1 MEKSEEK
8 KIGGGSFIAS
18 GVFTTLTPAIFYVV
32 LGDFFLLLKDCSLPY
47 STVDIGKAT
56 IVNCSEIR
64 LVAVLSYI
72 SVFIGIILVIWGL
85 ARKVIDYKE
94 KSDMEN
100 KRKTGENKRFE
111 TGNRFYIKPLVKE
124 VKPKV
129 REKKIE
135 EKPEKKK
142 VKIKPKIKKS
152 KKEIRF
158 ERSGI

>member
-1 MEKSEEK
+1 MEMPKEK

-47 STVDIGKAT
+47 STIDIGKAT

-85 ARKVIDYKE
+85 ARKIVDYKE

-100 KRKTGENKRFE
+100 KRRTKNKRFDGE
-111 TGNRFYIKPLVKE
+111 NRFYIKPLIKE
-124 VKPKV
+124 VRPKV

-142 VKIKPKIKKS
+142 VKIKPKINKS

>member
-1 MEKSEEK
+1 MEMPKEK

-47 STVDIGKAT
+47 STIDIGKAT

-85 ARKVIDYKE
+85 ARKIVDYKE

-100 KRKTGENKRFE
+100 KRRTGKNK
-111 TGNRFYIKPLVKE
+111 FYIKPLIKE
-124 VKPKV
+124 VRPKV

-142 VKIKPKIKKS
+142 VKIKPKIKK
-152 KKEIRF
+152 KEIKELRF